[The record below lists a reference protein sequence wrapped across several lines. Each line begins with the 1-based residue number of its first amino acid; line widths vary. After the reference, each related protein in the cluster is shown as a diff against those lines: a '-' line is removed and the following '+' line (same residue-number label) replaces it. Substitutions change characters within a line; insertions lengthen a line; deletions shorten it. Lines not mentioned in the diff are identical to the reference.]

1 MQLKAPYGGN
11 FGSGQRSNEK
21 CDKKSSLAS
30 PKDKSPSNSLKEKSE
45 KLERLKDQLHL
56 ATWEQKED
64 KEAEIRY
71 ARFLSLQQLS
81 KRIKRFYKVQFSNVH
96 SNAMDFRTQT
106 IVNMDEQVDLTQ
118 EDRGSVFSSL
128 EEITDFDTD

>member
-1 MQLKAPYGGN
+1 MQLKAPYGAEL
-11 FGSGQRSNEK
+11 GSGQRSNEK
-21 CDKKSSLAS
+21 WERKSSLAS
-30 PKDKSPSNSLKEKSE
+30 RKDKSASNALKEKSE

-96 SNAMDFRTQT
+96 SNAMNFRTQT
-106 IVNMDEQVDLTQ
+106 IVNMDEQVDPNL

-128 EEITDFDTD
+128 